1 MVRVNLHVFCLNRPK
16 KKTATQSQ
24 GWKNYQR
31 LEYDLKLFVS
41 QILKQVEILDY
52 MKRDFGDYNR
62 SLVTLTRRLKE
73 LGITYTIHETNV
85 GDVKAKGNSW
95 TWKTCWITKK
105 WIKTWQQ
112 SILFTNLVTLCL
124 MLTHKALQPESKA
137 IKLRRRNNR
146 LPRRDHCGFYLL
158 TVMINFVVIKIRPFS
173 SGFMVALMLF
183 PVKYFSFPPTFQTF
197 SPWFS
202 KRNI

>member
-41 QILKQVEILDY
+41 QILKRVEILDY

-95 TWKTCWITKK
+95 TWKTC
-105 WIKTWQQ
+105 
-112 SILFTNLVTLCL
+112 
-124 MLTHKALQPESKA
+124 
-137 IKLRRRNNR
+137 
-146 LPRRDHCGFYLL
+146 
-158 TVMINFVVIKIRPFS
+158 
-173 SGFMVALMLF
+173 
-183 PVKYFSFPPTFQTF
+183 
-197 SPWFS
+197 
-202 KRNI
+202 